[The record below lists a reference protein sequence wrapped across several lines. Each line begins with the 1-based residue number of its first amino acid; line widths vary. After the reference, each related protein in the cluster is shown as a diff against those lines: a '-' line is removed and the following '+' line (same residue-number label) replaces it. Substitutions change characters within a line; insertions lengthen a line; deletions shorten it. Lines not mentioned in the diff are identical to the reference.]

1 MCLSSNNLSSSLRTG
16 INWDSGEMI
25 LSIMAGMCTVGAEQV
40 VDRMI
45 MTVTL

>member
-40 VDRMI
+40 VGRMI